1 MDCSTWFLS
10 EKQSKMTYPL
20 PPRFSA
26 REVLRCG
33 CGWALGCDCA
43 CFFDVLNVGSAA
55 NCLSMRIVFF
65 DSRWSGLLRQRGKTC
80 FSWGCGVLLFSAFYY
95 E

>member
-33 CGWALGCDCA
+33 CGWDLGCDCA

-55 NCLSMRIVFF
+55 NCLSMGVVYRG
-65 DSRWSGLLRQRGKTC
+65 SRLSGLLRQEGNN
-80 FSWGCGVLLFSAFYY
+80 LFSCALQQIA
-95 E
+95 EKHGLL